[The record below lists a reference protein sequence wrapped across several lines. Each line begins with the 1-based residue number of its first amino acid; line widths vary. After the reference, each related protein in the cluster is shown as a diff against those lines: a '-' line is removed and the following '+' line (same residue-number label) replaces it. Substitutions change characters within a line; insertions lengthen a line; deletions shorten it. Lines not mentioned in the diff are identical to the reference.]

1 MRRQEFNAARALE
14 FFREEPEKMNI
25 CVVGTGYVGLVTAT
39 CFAEMGHLVIGVDV
53 DVAKVDRLSKGESPL
68 YEPGL
73 KELLHRNIKAG
84 RLSFST
90 DLASAVSRSLFIF
103 IAVGTPMGADGSAD
117 LKSVL
122 SVSRSVAAAMDGY
135 RVIVVK
141 STVPVGTCQLV
152 EKEISGVLERL
163 RMGSPVSFDVVS
175 NPEFLKEGSAVNDFM
190 RPDRVVVG
198 VSNPQVSE
206 LMKELYAPFLRNGHP
221 VIMMDVF
228 SSELTKYASNAF
240 LAMKISFMNKVAQI
254 CDKVGADVMNVRSGM
269 GSDPRIGLPFLYAG
283 VGYGGSCFPKD
294 VQAFVR
300 TGTSYGVDM
309 GLLEEVEKINDQQ
322 KEWALR
328 KILDA
333 YPDPA
338 GLKVAIWGGAFKP
351 ETDDVRDAPSIAVI
365 SGLLERK
372 IAISL
377 YDPEAMAGLR
387 LIFPA
392 GIQFCENPYDVLND
406 ADVLLLLTE
415 WREFRNP
422 DWEKVKGLMRGR
434 LVLDGRNQYE
444 ASDLASHGLSC
455 VGVGRGCITAK
466 P

>member
-1 MRRQEFNAARALE
+1 
-14 FFREEPEKMNI
+14 
-25 CVVGTGYVGLVTAT
+25 
-39 CFAEMGHLVIGVDV
+39 
-53 DVAKVDRLSKGESPL
+53 
-68 YEPGL
+68 
-73 KELLHRNIKAG
+73 
-84 RLSFST
+84 
-90 DLASAVSRSLFIF
+90 
-103 IAVGTPMGADGSAD
+103 
-117 LKSVL
+117 
-122 SVSRSVAAAMDGY
+122 
-135 RVIVVK
+135 
-141 STVPVGTCQLV
+141 
-152 EKEISGVLERL
+152 
-163 RMGSPVSFDVVS
+163 
-175 NPEFLKEGSAVNDFM
+175 
-190 RPDRVVVG
+190 
-198 VSNPQVSE
+198 
-206 LMKELYAPFLRNGHP
+206 
-221 VIMMDVF
+221 
-228 SSELTKYASNAF
+228 
-240 LAMKISFMNKVAQI
+240 
-254 CDKVGADVMNVRSGM
+254 MNVRSGM

-309 GLLEEVEKINDQQ
+309 GLLEEVEKINNQQ